1 MTRLHLHQTG
11 EGARC
16 TARRLPV
23 ELVWCGEFETT
34 VEAFAFEKQ
43 VQGWSRAKREALIQ
57 GRFDDL
63 PGPAR
68 GRSRPPA

>member
-1 MTRLHLHQTG
+1 M
-11 EGARC
+11 
-16 TARRLPV
+16 
-23 ELVWCGEFETT
+23 
-34 VEAFAFEKQ
+34 EAFAFEKQ

-63 PGPAR
+63 PGLAR